1 MFEPETLFI
10 LIPIVALLIP
20 IVSILTR
27 HQRSMAELIHGSH
40 HAQQSQA
47 AAAETQELRAEMASL
62 RESVN
67 TMIVQRDGLPSNGLN
82 PQLGNTPPA
91 YPTEA
96 VRNTD
101 QA

>member
-1 MFEPETLFI
+1 MLEPETLGVM
-10 LIPIVALLIP
+10 IPIVALLIP
-20 IVSILTR
+20 IVAILTR

-40 HAQQSQA
+40 HAQQNQA
-47 AAAETQELRAEMASL
+47 AASEIQALRAEMASL

-67 TMIVQRDGLPSNGLN
+67 TMIVMRDGLPSNGLN
-82 PQLGNTPPA
+82 PQLGNTPQA